1 MKFNFIKV
9 AFRNMLKDRAYT
21 FINIIGL
28 TLGISFSFLIFLY
41 VSYELSFDQHIDE
54 SENVYRLAADF
65 TLDGHKDVYSNVPRP
80 LGSALVREYP
90 GIIASVRLLGYS
102 GLQVHEGII
111 WNEKED
117 YISVKNAFV
126 VDSSF
131 FKVFRLPLIEGDSS
145 TALMEPNSIVI
156 SKSTAEK

>member
-28 TLGISFSFLIFLY
+28 TIGISFSFLIFLY

-65 TLDGHKDVYSNVPRP
+65 TLD
-80 LGSALVREYP
+80 
-90 GIIASVRLLGYS
+90 
-102 GLQVHEGII
+102 
-111 WNEKED
+111 
-117 YISVKNAFV
+117 
-126 VDSSF
+126 
-131 FKVFRLPLIEGDSS
+131 
-145 TALMEPNSIVI
+145 
-156 SKSTAEK
+156 